1 MSADQEI
8 CYDFS
13 IELLRNK
20 RVSDVTY
27 AGQALLR
34 RQGRAR
40 ESQDRSWVKSNDLS
54 TWSGRRLGQLLNR

>member
-13 IELLRNK
+13 IERLRNK

-27 AGQALLR
+27 AGQACLGDKGVR
-34 RQGRAR
+34 VRAR
-40 ESQDRSWVKSNDLS
+40 TARGSKATIFRP
-54 TWSGRRLGQLLNR
+54 GRDAGWANC

>member
-40 ESQDRSWVKSNDLS
+40 ESQDRSWVKSNDLP
-54 TWSGRRLGQLLNR
+54 TWS